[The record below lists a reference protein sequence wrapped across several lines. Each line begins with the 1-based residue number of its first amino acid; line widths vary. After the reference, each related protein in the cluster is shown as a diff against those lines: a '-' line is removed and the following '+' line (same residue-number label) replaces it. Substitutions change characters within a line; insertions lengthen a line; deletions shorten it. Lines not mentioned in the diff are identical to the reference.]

1 MPPDKAQGKQII
13 KSSVPKWVRPPV
25 TAVAD
30 DASGVAA
37 RLPGC
42 SDIPSSGEF
51 MPRTLVF
58 QGASASFFSE
68 TRR

>member
-1 MPPDKAQGKQII
+1 MPIDTAQAKEII
-13 KSSVPKWVRPPV
+13 IMSVPKWVRPPV

-30 DASGVAA
+30 DALGVAG

-68 TRR
+68 TQR

>member
-1 MPPDKAQGKQII
+1 MPLDTAQAKQII
-13 KSSVPKWVRPPV
+13 NVSVPKWVRPPV
-25 TAVAD
+25 TADAD
-30 DASGVAA
+30 DAFGVAA

-51 MPRTLVF
+51 MPRTLAF

>member
-1 MPPDKAQGKQII
+1 MPLDTAQAEPII
-13 KSSVPKWVRPPV
+13 NTSVPKWVRPPA

-42 SDIPSSGEF
+42 SDIPFSGEF
-51 MPRTLVF
+51 MPRTLAF
-58 QGASASFFSE
+58 QGPSASFFSE